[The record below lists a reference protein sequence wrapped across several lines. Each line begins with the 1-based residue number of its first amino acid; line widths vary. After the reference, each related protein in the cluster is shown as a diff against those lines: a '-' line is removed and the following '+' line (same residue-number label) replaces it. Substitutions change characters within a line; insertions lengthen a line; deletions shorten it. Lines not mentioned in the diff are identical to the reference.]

1 MQNTSSRNRRFV
13 LVTVIV
19 LSFALLLAA
28 AYLLSGGEDESTDG
42 ETSVTLFMS
51 YIPSVQFAPVYVA
64 AEKGYF
70 ADEGINIT
78 FENNLDESNGVER
91 LANDNLQFGLIS
103 GEQVVLARANERPVV
118 YVYEW
123 FHRFPVG
130 IVSAADLDIT
140 EPTDLVDRVVGI
152 PGPFGA
158 SYIGLRA
165 LLAAGDLAESDLGE
179 LRPIGFAAPENICQG
194 EVEASVVYIANEPLT
209 IETDCFPVNVIEV
222 SDYATLVSNGLVTN
236 EKTIR
241 ENPYLVRAMVRALQ
255 RGVADVIADPDAAFD
270 IVVPEY
276 VPDLPEDQYETQRQ
290 VLYNT
295 VELWKSD
302 NLGYTTADAWEQTQS
317 ILLEAELL
325 NAPLDNLEAAYTTEF
340 LPD

>member
-1 MQNTSSRNRRFV
+1 M
-13 LVTVIV
+13 
-19 LSFALLLAA
+19 
-28 AYLLSGGEDESTDG
+28 
-42 ETSVTLFMS
+42 
-51 YIPSVQFAPVYVA
+51 
-64 AEKGYF
+64 
-70 ADEGINIT
+70 
-78 FENNLDESNGVER
+78 ER

-123 FHRFPVG
+123 YHRFPVG
-130 IVSAADLDIT
+130 VVSPADLDIT
-140 EPTDLVDRVVGI
+140 EPGDLADRVVGI

-165 LLAAGDLAESDLGE
+165 LLAADDLTESDLAE
-179 LRPIGFAAPENICQG
+179 LRPIGFAAPENVCQG

-222 SDYATLVSNGLVTN
+222 SDYATLISNGLVTN
-236 EKTIR
+236 ETTIR
-241 ENPYLVRAMVRALQ
+241 ESPDLVRGMVRALQ
-255 RGVADVIADPDAAFD
+255 RGIADVIADPDAAFD

-276 VPDLPEDQYETQRQ
+276 VPDLPDDQYETQRQ

-302 NLGYTTADAWEQTQS
+302 RLGHTTPEAWDQTQT
-317 ILLEAELL
+317 ILIDAELL
-325 NAPLDNLEAAYTTEF
+325 DKPLDNLEAAYTNEF